1 VLERAGTLLTD
12 RPESGASSSLA
23 TAPVQ
28 YSVDT
33 GRSVPRCPCHSPR
46 LTRLGQ
52 LVSLCAESQRS
63 TSAVINHP
71 VERCHDELAQH
82 DIPDTPRAPRHHPR
96 APAAQPHRPSKR
108 APHPPQPTHNVGR
121 VQTPPS
127 AFPVPHHRTT
137 SLLSLHV
144 AGPYTKDQQNF
155 PNIYISSYT
164 QPWPPLFVPDGAS
177 RSRFN
182 GFFKHTMRLVISV
195 IIDLHL
201 SA

>member
-1 VLERAGTLLTD
+1 
-12 RPESGASSSLA
+12 
-23 TAPVQ
+23 VQ

-121 VQTPPS
+121 VQNTLKRIPRAS
-127 AFPVPHHRTT
+127 SPHHQPAVLTRRWSVYERPTEFP
-137 SLLSLHV
+137 SSLHLV
-144 AGPYTKDQQNF
+144 LHPTLAAL
-155 PNIYISSYT
+155 I
-164 QPWPPLFVPDGAS
+164 
-177 RSRFN
+177 RSRRRESIKIQWVFQAYHAASHFRN
-182 GFFKHTMRLVISV
+182 H
-195 IIDLHL
+195 
-201 SA
+201 